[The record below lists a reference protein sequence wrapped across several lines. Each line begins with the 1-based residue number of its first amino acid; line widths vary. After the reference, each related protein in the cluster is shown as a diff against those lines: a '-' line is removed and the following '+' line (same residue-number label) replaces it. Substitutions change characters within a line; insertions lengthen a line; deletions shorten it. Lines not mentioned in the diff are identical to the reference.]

1 MAKLG
6 RYSAQ
11 RRKVEDVTASKTVTV
26 ADCGTHFTCG
36 GATATLTL
44 PTVAE
49 AGAGWWAEFWV
60 NDNTAATTITS
71 PGTDLMYGF
80 AIVGVDNQATFEI
93 AAVAAGGETI
103 VLTTSAVLGDHVRI
117 WCDGTNYFWEGQ
129 SQILDGITFAAE

>member
-1 MAKLG
+1 MSKLG

-11 RRKVEDVTASKTVTV
+11 RRKVEVAATKTVTK
-26 ADCGTHFTCG
+26 ADCGTMFTCG
-36 GATATLTL
+36 AATATMTL

-60 NDNTAATTITS
+60 NDNTAATTIVS

-103 VLTTSAVLGDHVRI
+103 VLTTAAVLGDHVRI

-129 SQILDGITFAAE
+129 SQILTGITFAAE

>member
-6 RYSAQ
+6 RYAAQ
-11 RRKVEDVTASKTVTV
+11 RRKVEVAATKTVTK
-26 ADCGTHFTCG
+26 ADCGTMFTCG
-36 GATATLTL
+36 AATATLTL

-60 NDNTAATTITS
+60 NNNTAATTITS

-80 AIVGVDNQATFEI
+80 AQVQADDTTYQI

-103 VLTTSAVLGDHVRI
+103 VLTTSAVLGDYVRI

-129 SQILDGITFAAE
+129 SQILNGITFAAE

>member
-1 MAKLG
+1 MSKLG

-11 RRKVEDVTASKTVTV
+11 RRKVEVAATKTVTV
-26 ADCGTHFTCG
+26 ADCGTLFTCG
-36 GATATLTL
+36 ATTATMTL

-49 AGAGWWAEFWV
+49 AGPGWWAEFWV

-103 VLTTSAVLGDHVRI
+103 TLTTDAVLGDHVRI

-129 SQILDGITFAAE
+129 SQILTGITFAAE

>member
-11 RRKVEDVTASKTVTV
+11 RRKVEVASTKTIAV
-26 ADCGTHFTCG
+26 ADCGTMFTCG
-36 GATATLTL
+36 AATANMTL

-60 NDNTAATTITS
+60 NNNTAATTITS

-93 AAVAAGGETI
+93 AAVAAGGEVIT
-103 VLTTSAVLGDHVRI
+103 LTTAAVLGDHVRI

-129 SQILDGITFAAE
+129 SQILTGITFAAE

>member
-1 MAKLG
+1 MSKLG

-11 RRKVEDVTASKTVTV
+11 RRKVEVASSKTIEV
-26 ADCGTHFTCG
+26 ADCGTLFTCG
-36 GATATLTL
+36 AAAATMVL

-60 NDNTAATTITS
+60 NSNAQATSITS

-80 AIVGVDNQATFEI
+80 AIVGVDAQATHEI
-93 AAVAAGGETI
+93 AAVAAGGEVIT
-103 VLTTSAVLGDHVRI
+103 LTGDAVLGDYVRI

-129 SQILDGITFAAE
+129 SQILTGITFAAE

>member
-1 MAKLG
+1 MAKSG

-26 ADCGTHFTCG
+26 ADCGTYFTCG
-36 GATATLTL
+36 AATATLTL

-49 AGAGWWAEFWV
+49 AGPGWWAEFWV

-80 AIVGVDNQATFEI
+80 AQVQADNATYQI

-103 VLTTSAVLGDHVRI
+103 VLTTSAVLGDFVRI

-129 SQILDGITFAAE
+129 SQILNGITFAAE